1 MDDRRKCKQT
11 ATSNLFAMISFNI
24 VLQIFIQVFGPLND
38 GVLVQQ
44 TLNMARR
51 LLSPESVTLNCLAR

>member
-1 MDDRRKCKQT
+1 
-11 ATSNLFAMISFNI
+11 MISFNI